1 MSLGTIGSGLD
12 IPSLV
17 SQLVANERA
26 PKENQINTAGVAA
39 TAKLSALGT
48 IKSGMTS
55 LQTAL
60 NTLVKGVA
68 NPGIKPSTPTESNF
82 TAVID
87 TSSTAGKPAVGT
99 HEVEV
104 QSLAQNQKLSS
115 RAYEK
120 DATIGDGTLTIGY
133 GDKTIDVTIPP
144 GAKLAEVAAAINSA
158 AGGKGV
164 TAAVVT
170 ADDGQHLVLSAV
182 DSGTDGALTVN
193 ASGGNGGL
201 AELVYDGSDASK
213 MTQMVEAK
221 DAVVVVDGFTR
232 TSSSNTITDLVPG
245 ITLTLTKAEEGKKQ
259 TLTLSPDNSTLK
271 TNLNAFITAYNSIQS
286 TLKSSSTYNAE
297 TGTAATFTG
306 DAMVRGLQ
314 QQLRSSLSANVN
326 DLKDLGVTIGADG
339 TLSLDAAKLDTAM
352 AKDPEAA
359 KSLFG
364 AEGSIGK
371 SMTALLKSNLDST
384 TGTISQR
391 TDSLNKQIKALEKQL
406 DDLDARM
413 EKVSDRY
420 TKQFTAMEGLVTQM
434 QTASNTLSQQLANN
448 NSNK

>member
-12 IPSLV
+12 IASLV

-60 NTLVKGVA
+60 STLVKGVA
-68 NPGIKPSTPTESNF
+68 TAGIKASTPSESNF
-82 TAVID
+82 TATID
-87 TSSTAGKPAVGT
+87 TSSTAGKAAVGT

-104 QSLAQNQKLSS
+104 KSLAQNQKLSS
-115 RAYEK
+115 KAYEK

-133 GDKTIDVTIPP
+133 GEKTINVTIAP
-144 GAKLAEVAAAINSA
+144 GAKLAEVAASINSA

-182 DSGTDGALTVN
+182 EPGTTGAMTITSN
-193 ASGGNGGL
+193 GGNGGL
-201 AELVYDGSDASK
+201 ADLVYDGTDAS
-213 MTQMVEAK
+213 TLTEMVEAK

-245 ITLTLTKAEEGKKQ
+245 VSLTLTKAEEGKKQ
-259 TLTLSPDNSTLK
+259 TLTLTADNSTLK
-271 TNLNAFITAYNSIQS
+271 TNLNAFVSAYNSIQA
-286 TLKSSSTYNAE
+286 TLKSSSAYNAE

-314 QQLRSSLSANVN
+314 QQLRSQLSANVN
-326 DLKDLGVTIGADG
+326 DLKGIGLTIAADG
-339 TLSLDAAKLDTAM
+339 TLSLDASKLDTAL

-359 KSLFG
+359 KALFG
-364 AEGSIGK
+364 SEGSIGK
-371 SMTALLKSNLDST
+371 SMMALLKSNLDST
-384 TGTISQR
+384 SGTISQR
-391 TDSLNKQIKALEKQL
+391 TDSLNKEIKALEKQL
-406 DDLDARM
+406 DDLDLRM
-413 EKVSDRY
+413 EKVSERY
-420 TKQFTAMEGLVTQM
+420 TRQFTAMEGLVTQM

-448 NSNK
+448 SSK